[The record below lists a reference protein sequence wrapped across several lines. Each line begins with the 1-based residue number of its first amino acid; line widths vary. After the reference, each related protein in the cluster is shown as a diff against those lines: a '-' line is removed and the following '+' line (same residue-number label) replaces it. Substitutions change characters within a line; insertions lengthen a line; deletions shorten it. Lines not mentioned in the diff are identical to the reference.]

1 MAVPKHLNLISKQ
14 YDYGA
19 VYSNTLIVL
28 NLVSDPKAWDIRD
41 TTGIS

>member
-1 MAVPKHLNLISKQ
+1 MAIPKHYNLISKQ
-14 YDYGA
+14 YEYCA

>member
-1 MAVPKHLNLISKQ
+1 MAIPKHFNLISKQ
-14 YDYGA
+14 YEYCD
-19 VYSNTLIVL
+19 VYSNTRSVL